1 MFIEHD
7 APNAKQSWLF
17 RPDFAWNGQWETLVF
32 VSIFALMT
40 LQFPES
46 VLVEVFISVVIH
58 WQRIGKMICRLSFYP
73 AVSYAVVILFVYEMV
88 VTVKTKYCQFLPLLK
103 KNTCPSGIP
112 SFSYTESKNSN
123 ISYLIRNSFIILFFN
138 SVTLEYESYQNVRH
152 FPRHLKGAWLQ
163 SQVSLFPNLELA
175 ILVLSGIVQIYQ
187 RLWGSKISWI
197 YMEYML
203 WLLKHLNCFTTK
215 TLPLCNS
222 SVNKVWSSLFRTE

>member
-1 MFIEHD
+1 MKWTVGDTCFCFYFCF
-7 APNAKQSWLF
+7 N
-17 RPDFAWNGQWETLVF
+17 DFAIAW
-32 VSIFALMT
+32 VS
-40 LQFPES
+40 S
-46 VLVEVFISVVIH
+46 C
-58 WQRIGKMICRLSFYP
+58 WSFYP
-73 AVSYAVVILFVYEMV
+73 CCYPLTENWQDDLQTVVLACSVLCYGHSVCLWDGSYCKNEILSIFTFIE
-88 VTVKTKYCQFLPLLK
+88 

-112 SFSYTESKNSN
+112 SFSYTESNNSN

-138 SVTLEYESYQNVRH
+138 SVTLEYESYQNVKH

-222 SVNKVWSSLFRTE
+222 PVNKVWSSLFRTE